1 MNDVRQPV
9 TSRFVRFLLS
19 GAFNT
24 AVTYGLYLLLLNVLA
39 YQASYTIAYVTG
51 IVLAFVLNRFFVFQS
66 HRGLTSIILFPTVY
80 LAQYLLNLIVVW
92 LWVDRLHLSD
102 KLAPL
107 AAIALSV
114 PVTYGLSRH
123 VFKPRAVPPK
133 P

>member
-1 MNDVRQPV
+1 MNDVRPPV
-9 TSRFVRFLLS
+9 KSSFVRFLLS